1 MLVYLLQ
8 MIMTSKTN
16 DQSSGLP
23 PPITK
28 LTVEQEFKLKQL
40 EITLPKDEVR
50 KEDII
55 TVFLALQKQNYVLI
69 NSLTNLVAKW
79 PKDHH
84 TTKGVLPMF
93 GILLENKD

>member
-1 MLVYLLQ
+1 
-8 MIMTSKTN
+8 MTSKRKN
-16 DQSSGLP
+16 LDYGIP
-23 PPITK
+23 PPVTQ
-28 LTVEQEFKLKQL
+28 LTTEQEFKLRQL

-69 NSLTNLVAKW
+69 NSLTNLVSKW

>member
-1 MLVYLLQ
+1 
-8 MIMTSKTN
+8 MTSQKKN
-16 DQSSGLP
+16 QSSGPP

-28 LTVEQEFKLKQL
+28 LTTEQEFKLRQL
-40 EITLPKDEVR
+40 EITLPKDDVR
-50 KEDII
+50 KEDVI
-55 TVFLALQKQNYVLI
+55 TVFLALQKQNYILI

-79 PKDHH
+79 PKDQH